1 MRPNDPTVDSTD
13 RPRARSAVDPDK
25 IAPSAGAILDAAEGL
40 FGRRG
45 YAATSVDAICT
56 ASALPVGSIY
66 HHFGS
71 KSAILSAVLDRA
83 GLRFFAELDD
93 AVGARLEPEPRMR
106 KYFEQAPNLMAR
118 NANYFRILVATLQQ
132 DGDKQLLD
140 FARQSV
146 AAAAATLA
154 AVIEPVAAAAG
165 VRDPAALSLDM
176 AERTNSYALGAAILA
191 SYDAQ
196 RLCARM
202 APLYELIRGAID
214 KAAAQDEGAAAGRV
228 T

>member
-1 MRPNDPTVDSTD
+1 VRINDLAVDSPE
-13 RPRARSAVDPDK
+13 RPHAPSAVDPEK
-25 IAPSAGAILDAAEGL
+25 IAPSAEAILDAAEEL

-45 YAATSVDAICT
+45 YASTSVAAICT

-66 HHFGS
+66 HHFAS
-71 KSAILSAVLDRA
+71 KSAIFSAVLDRA
-83 GLRFFAELDD
+83 GRRFFAELDE

-132 DGDKQLLD
+132 EGDKQLLT

-146 AAAAATLA
+146 DAAAATLA
-154 AVIEPVAAAAG
+154 GVIEPVAAAAG
-165 VRDPAALSLDM
+165 AHDPAALSLDM
-176 AERTNSYALGAAILA
+176 AEMTNSYALGAAILA

-196 RLCARM
+196 RLRERM

-214 KAAAQDEGAAAGRV
+214 KAAIE
-228 T
+228 